1 MYNDTQ
7 QKKQTINNMSTNILE
22 YDKAAFQCLIMRTTL
37 SILTLK
43 QTKVLVDEFFFNQ
56 TPQFRSK
63 VYNYLYKM
71 ANGESGDE
79 FGEDRSVNGASDVNG
94 SVHMLIELWKLA
106 KFILENTS
114 SNIMD
119 DEIYHK
125 MMDSTQN
132 NVENGNKN
140 EMHLLEMCSGI
151 NHLREHDEMIRKIG
165 ECNITGEYTEST
177 NILRI
182 IF

>member
-1 MYNDTQ
+1 
-7 QKKQTINNMSTNILE
+7 MSTNILE

-56 TPQFRSK
+56 TLQFRSK
-63 VYNYLYKM
+63 VYNYLYNM

-79 FGEDRSVNGASDVNG
+79 FGADQSVNITSDEVNG
-94 SVHMLIELWKLA
+94 SVHMLIGLWKLA
-106 KFILENTS
+106 KFVLENTS

-125 MMDSTQN
+125 LMDSTQN

-140 EMHLLEMCSGI
+140 EMQLLEMCSGI
-151 NHLREHDEMIRKIG
+151 THLREHDEMIRKIG
-165 ECNITGEYTEST
+165 ERKVSGEYVETT

>member
-1 MYNDTQ
+1 
-7 QKKQTINNMSTNILE
+7 MSTNILE
-22 YDKAAFQCLIMRTTL
+22 YDKGTFQCLIMRTTL

-79 FGEDRSVNGASDVNG
+79 FGEDQRVYGASDDVNG
-94 SVHMLIELWKLA
+94 SVHVLIGLWKLA
-106 KFILENTS
+106 KFVLENTL

-119 DEIYHK
+119 DEIYHILV
-125 MMDSTQN
+125 DSTQN
-132 NVENGNKN
+132 NVENGIKN

-151 NHLREHDEMIRKIG
+151 KQMREHDEMIRKIG
-165 ECNITGEYTEST
+165 ERKVTGDYVETT